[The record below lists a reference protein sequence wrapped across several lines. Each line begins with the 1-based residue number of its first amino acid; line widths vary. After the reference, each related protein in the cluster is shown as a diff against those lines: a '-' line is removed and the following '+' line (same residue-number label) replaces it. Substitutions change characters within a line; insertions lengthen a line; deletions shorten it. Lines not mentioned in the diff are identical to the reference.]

1 MELPEA
7 VRKVTSQA
15 AAVVGWGGVL
25 GEVRVGL
32 PADLVLF
39 DPDQI
44 ADRATFESPWEYPV
58 GIDGVWI
65 AGWRMVDGG
74 DLTIDADV
82 VAGEPPT
89 SLRGAP

>member
-1 MELPEA
+1 
-7 VRKVTSQA
+7 
-15 AAVVGWGGVL
+15 
-25 GEVRVGL
+25 
-32 PADLVLF
+32 VLF